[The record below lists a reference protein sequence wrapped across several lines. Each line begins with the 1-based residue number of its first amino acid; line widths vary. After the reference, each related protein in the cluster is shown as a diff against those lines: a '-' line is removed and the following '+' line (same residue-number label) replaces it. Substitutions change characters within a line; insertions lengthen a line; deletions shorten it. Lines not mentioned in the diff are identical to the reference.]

1 LLQPY
6 STNTAHS
13 CSTLHNQHTLPL
25 QILRHDIGWF
35 DSEDNGTGPL
45 TTRLEEDAS
54 AMAKAT
60 GMALGHKV
68 QLCMTLL
75 LGIFVGLIAAWQV
88 GLVAICCIPLIGT
101 LARHFNCSM
110 LITCHCVCSDVLK
123 FSAELV
129 CSVVDQHQLRYHR
142 CTFTLVVYDA

>member
-1 LLQPY
+1 
-6 STNTAHS
+6 
-13 CSTLHNQHTLPL
+13 L

-88 GLVAICCIPLIGT
+88 GLVAICCIPLIGKR
-101 LARHFNCSM
+101 ACHFNCSS
-110 LITCHCVCSDVLK
+110 TCMQFLPTVWFVSSRYALESNPVL
-123 FSAELV
+123 
-129 CSVVDQHQLRYHR
+129 
-142 CTFTLVVYDA
+142 